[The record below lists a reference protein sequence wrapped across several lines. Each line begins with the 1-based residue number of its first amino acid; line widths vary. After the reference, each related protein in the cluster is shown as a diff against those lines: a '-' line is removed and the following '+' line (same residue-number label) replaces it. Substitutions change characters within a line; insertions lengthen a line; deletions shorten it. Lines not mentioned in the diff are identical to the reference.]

1 MDKTLR
7 PERPSISVARSSRSR
22 ARFPWLQM
30 SVVTLSVSIPAGS
43 MSHFRQI
50 ATATRFDTSRLDDCR
65 PMASGFDHHA
75 LVAAGTS
82 AA

>member
-7 PERPSISVARSSRSR
+7 PERPSISVAPSSRSR

-43 MSHFRQI
+43 VSHFRQI
-50 ATATRFDTSRLDDCR
+50 ATVPVIVATWYPDLRITER
-65 PMASGFDHHA
+65 
-75 LVAAGTS
+75 V
-82 AA
+82 

>member
-1 MDKTLR
+1 
-7 PERPSISVARSSRSR
+7 
-22 ARFPWLQM
+22 
-30 SVVTLSVSIPAGS
+30 